1 MEKYKAKVGD
11 IVATEF
17 GYGTIQA
24 ITKQQVIVKEFKNQ
38 TEFAIDRYDSL
49 LSIPVEPAGTVN
61 NNLPKFHVGDFVYV
75 DDDMFCK
82 VVLITKEWVIVE
94 NEKGESPISIIDSNF
109 FLSHDIEFI
118 D

>member
-1 MEKYKAKVGD
+1 M
-11 IVATEF
+11 
-17 GYGTIQA
+17 
-24 ITKQQVIVKEFKNQ
+24 
-38 TEFAIDRYDSL
+38 

-75 DDDMFCK
+75 DDDMSGK